1 MTVPFSS
8 PYITSETIDEVANV
22 LKSKWITSGRKVI
35 ELEQRINGVC
45 ISSATAGLELVLDHY
60 SIGKGDEV
68 ILPAYTFVATAHVI
82 LRCGAIPVFVDV
94 KGDFLIDID
103 QVKDAITSNTK
114 AIIGVDFGGVQVDY
128 QRLMSFGI
136 PVIAD
141 AAHSFGQPPIA
152 DFTVWSFHA
161 VKNITTA
168 EGGGI
173 ASKLDLE
180 EIRRKRFFGITSD
193 AFNREGWEYDVTY
206 LGGKYNMTDIQAV
219 IGLVQLKKFADI
231 EAKRRSVTEQY
242 NRAFGMNVPVNSSC
256 HLYPVLIENRDE
268 VYLKLKEKGIHTSVH
283 FKPIPAFT
291 YYRSLGY
298 DINHYPVSKWLF
310 ERELSLPLFYE
321 ITPEQVQY
329 VIDNVRPL
337 L

>member
-1 MTVPFSS
+1 MTVSFSS

-45 ISSATAGLELVLDHY
+45 VSSATAGLELVLDY
-60 SIGKGDEV
+60 YGIGKGDEV
-68 ILPAYTFVATAHVI
+68 ILPAYTFVATAHVV
-82 LRCGAIPVFVDV
+82 LRCGAKPVFVDV

-103 QVKDAITSNTK
+103 QVENAITPNTK

-128 QRLMSFGI
+128 QRLMGFGI

-173 ASKLDLE
+173 ASKLDME

-219 IGLVQLKKFADI
+219 IGLVQLKQFVEID
-231 EAKRRSVTEQY
+231 AKRRAVTEQY
-242 NRAFGMNVPVNSSC
+242 NRAFGLSVPVNSSC
-256 HLYPVLIENRDE
+256 HLYPVLVENRDE

-321 ITPEQVQY
+321 ITAEQVQY